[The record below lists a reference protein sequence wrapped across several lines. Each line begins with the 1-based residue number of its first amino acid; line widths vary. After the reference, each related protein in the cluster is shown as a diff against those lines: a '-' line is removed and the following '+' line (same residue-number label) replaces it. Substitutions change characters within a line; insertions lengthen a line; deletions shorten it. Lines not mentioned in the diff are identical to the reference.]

1 MGDPARWISVGELAE
16 AFGPDNFTPS
26 ATADLAGA
34 THVLNLED
42 GGSVE
47 YAFMSEERL
56 AWEVGGGEAEGARG
70 EARYFAAKVRDG
82 VYLVDF
88 VAQRVPPTSVTLA
101 LDLGRGIA
109 TRIVGTLPD
118 SADVG
123 HSLMARITAG
133 QELTAVTAAFSS
145 AAVDAPFTADTPRHQ
160 PTGELVGR
168 RVEYAYSP
176 TERYEHIY
184 LNEDFF
190 TWHCLSGWE
199 KGLGDTDRCRHFKL
213 AEQLYLFV
221 WREKIVPTLGV
232 LAIDFSAMRT
242 MGKIFGHAQGGSA
255 GVVDFP
261 VGARARL
268 LNVTVHAPGHEKG
281 MSS

>member
-1 MGDPARWISVGELAE
+1 MEDPARWISVGELAE
-16 AFGPDNFTPS
+16 AFGPDNFTPP
-26 ATADLAGA
+26 ATADLAGTA
-34 THVLNLED
+34 HVLNLED
-42 GGSVE
+42 RGKVE
-47 YAFMSEERL
+47 YVFMSEGRL
-56 AWEVGGGEAEGARG
+56 AWDGERGGAVGARG
-70 EARYFAAKVRDG
+70 EAQYFAAKVRDG
-82 VYLVDF
+82 IYLVDF
-88 VAQRVPPTSVTLA
+88 VSQKVPPTSVTLV

-109 TRIVGTLPD
+109 TRVVGTLPD

-145 AAVDAPFTADTPRHQ
+145 AALDAPHTAHTPRHQ
-160 PTGELVGR
+160 PTSELVGR

-199 KGLGDTDRCRHFKL
+199 KGLGDTDRCHHFKL

-232 LAIDFSAMRT
+232 LTIDFIAMRT
-242 MGKIFGHAQGGSA
+242 MGKILGHAQDGSA
-255 GVVDFP
+255 GVVDFA

-268 LNVTVHAPGHEKG
+268 LNITLNAPALEEG
-281 MSS
+281 MTS